1 MAKYNIKDLE
11 KLTGIKAH
19 TIRIWEKRYD
29 LIQPDRTETNFR
41 LYNNEQLK
49 RLLNISILNKAGVKI
64 SKIASLEQD
73 EITQQ
78 VATFLDTDTATV
90 TKIDSLLQ
98 PLMDLDEATFVRKM
112 DDFVNELG
120 LEGTMIEIIYPFL
133 TKVGS
138 LWLTDTI
145 SPAQEHFITHIIR
158 QKIIVAIDQCKSVHP
173 EARTFLLYL
182 PEHEMHELG
191 LLFLY
196 YVIRSRGHKVYYL
209 GQFVPYEDVQKILKD
224 HPNINYVIGS
234 FTAPMDPVELQE
246 YLNQLSKDA
255 KGKNVI
261 VSGFQIEHS
270 PLKLPSN
277 VKTFKKASGFIKHL
291 EKEMLFN

>member
-41 LYNNEQLK
+41 LYNDEQLK
-49 RLLNISILNKAGVKI
+49 RLLNISILNRAGLKI
-64 SKIASLEQD
+64 SKIASLEQA
-73 EITQQ
+73 EIARQ
-78 VATFLDTDTATV
+78 VAEHLDTDTDTIF
-90 TKIDSLLQ
+90 KIDSLIQ
-98 PLMDLDEATFVRKM
+98 PLMDLDEATFVNKM
-112 DDFVNELG
+112 SAFISEFG
-120 LEGTMIEIIYPFL
+120 MEETMIQIIYPFL
-133 TKVGS
+133 AKVGS

-145 SPAQEHFITHIIR
+145 SPAQEHFISHIIR
-158 QKIIVAIDQCKSVHP
+158 QKLIVAIDQCNDTHP

-196 YVIRSRGHKVYYL
+196 YVIRKRGHKVYYL
-209 GQFVPYEDVQKILKD
+209 GQFVPYNDVQKILKD
-224 HPNINYVIGS
+224 HPEINYVIAS
-234 FTAPMDPVELQE
+234 FTAPMDDTELQD

-261 VSGFQIEHS
+261 VSGYQIENS
-270 PLKLPSN
+270 SLKLPSN

-291 EKEMLFN
+291 EKAMLFN

>member
-41 LYNNEQLK
+41 LYNNDQLK
-49 RLLNISILNKAGVKI
+49 RLLNISILNRAGLKI
-64 SKIASLEQD
+64 SKIAKLKQE
-73 EITQQ
+73 EIARQ
-78 VATFLDTDTATV
+78 VAEHLDTDTDTIF
-90 TKIDSLLQ
+90 KIDSLIQ
-98 PLMDLDEATFVRKM
+98 PLMDLDEPSFVRKM
-112 DDFVNELG
+112 SAFITELG
-120 LEGTMIEIIYPFL
+120 MEETMIQIIYPFL
-133 TKVGS
+133 AKVGS

-145 SPAQEHFITHIIR
+145 SPAQEHFISHIIR
-158 QKIIVAIDQCKSVHP
+158 QKLIVAIDQCNDIHP

-196 YVIRSRGHKVYYL
+196 YAIRKRGHKVYYL

-224 HPNINYVIGS
+224 HPEINYVVGS
-234 FTAPMDPVELQE
+234 FTAPMDDTELQE

-261 VSGFQIEHS
+261 VSGYQIENS

-291 EKEMLFN
+291 EKAMLFN

>member
-1 MAKYNIKDLE
+1 MAKYTIKDLE

-41 LYNNEQLK
+41 LYNDDQLK
-49 RLLNISILNKAGVKI
+49 RLLNISILNRAGIKI
-64 SKIASLEQD
+64 SKIAGFTHE
-73 EITQQ
+73 EISRK
-78 VATFLDTDTATV
+78 VAVHLDTDTATV
-90 TKIDSLLQ
+90 FKIDSLLE
-98 PLMDLDEATFVRKM
+98 PLMDLDEAAFVRKM
-112 DDFVNELG
+112 EEFVLELG
-120 LEGTMIEIIYPFL
+120 MENTMIQIIYPFL

-138 LWLTDTI
+138 LWLTDSI
-145 SPAQEHFITHIIR
+145 SPAQEHFISHLIR
-158 QKIIVAIDQCKSVHP
+158 QKLIVAIDQCKAVHP

-196 YVIRSRGHKVYYL
+196 YAIKSRGHKVYYL
-209 GQFVPYEDVQKILKD
+209 GQFVPYKDVQKILKD
-224 HPNINYVIGS
+224 HPAVNYVVGS
-234 FTAPMDPVELQE
+234 FTAPMDPEELQQ
-246 YLNQLSKDA
+246 YINQLGKDA

-261 VSGFQIEHS
+261 VSGFQIEHT
-270 PLKLPSN
+270 PLKFPSN

-291 EKEMLFN
+291 EKAMLFN